1 MESNKPKQAS
11 EILEGVNNVLQT
23 YKRVQIAIQEIY
35 EKKENKVLSESVI
48 VKRIT
53 ARALPSFSIWDS
65 S

>member
-11 EILEGVNNVLQT
+11 EILEGVHNVLQT
-23 YKRVQIAIQEIY
+23 YKRVQIAIQEIN
-35 EKKENKVLSESVI
+35 EKKENKVLSESII
-48 VKRIT
+48 VKRRA